1 MTEAAIKKFK
11 IFGIVGLVAGAAVFA
26 TSFIVNSATKENLED
41 ALETQSASFAAM
53 TQANE
58 KYWA

>member
-26 TSFIVNSATKENLED
+26 ASFITNSITKGNLEE
-41 ALETQSASFAAM
+41 ALES
-53 TQANE
+53 
-58 KYWA
+58 